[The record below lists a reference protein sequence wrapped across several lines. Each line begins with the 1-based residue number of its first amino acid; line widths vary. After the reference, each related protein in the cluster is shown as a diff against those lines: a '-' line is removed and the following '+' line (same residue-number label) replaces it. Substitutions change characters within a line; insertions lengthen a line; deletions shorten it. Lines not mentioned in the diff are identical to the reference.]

1 MMRIMFATLVA
12 LGVAATSPAMAQEH
26 QGHTQPAPKASAA
39 AAPHGGSKAMPEMC
53 KSMGMAMG
61 MGMMDSKM
69 GGGKMGSK
77 MGGMPMADPAKTHTP
92 TAPDGKP
99 MSAAQMKEMQMTC
112 GGKMGKSGMM
122 PMGGAM
128 PMGGMPKGG
137 AMPKG
142 E

>member
-1 MMRIMFATLVA
+1 MRIVFATVVA
-12 LGVAATSPAMAQEH
+12 LGVVATSPAMAQGH
-26 QGHTQPAPKASAA
+26 QGHSQPAPQATAA
-39 AAPHGGSKAMPEMC
+39 AAPTAHGGSKAMPEMC

-61 MGMMDSKM
+61 MGMMESRM
-69 GGGKMGSK
+69 GGGKMGPK
-77 MGGMPMADPAKTHTP
+77 MEGMPMADAAKAHPP

-112 GGKMGKSGMM
+112 GGKMGKAGMM

-128 PMGGMPKGG
+128 PKSG
-137 AMPKG
+137 AMPDH